1 MPNTQNQQKMIY
13 RVLEI
18 KGVLLYTATE
28 ATDSQSGALVM
39 ISSDLM
45 MKH

>member
-28 ATDSQSGALVM
+28 ATVSQSGALVM
-39 ISSDLM
+39 ISSDLI